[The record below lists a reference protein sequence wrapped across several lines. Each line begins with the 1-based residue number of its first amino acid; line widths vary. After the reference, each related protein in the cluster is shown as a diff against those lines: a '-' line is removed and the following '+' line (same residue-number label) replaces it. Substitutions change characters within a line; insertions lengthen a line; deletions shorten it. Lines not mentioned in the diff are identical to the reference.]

1 MTFERETLAED
12 AVKLGFSHAGLAK
25 IETLKPMNEVR
36 DMCAVDK
43 CHAYNKTWT
52 CPPGCGTIA
61 QCTERMKQYDW
72 GILVQTTAELEDSL
86 DFEGMQQGQE
96 DHAKHCKE
104 FLKELHGVYKDILP
118 LCSAGCDLCKECT
131 YPDAPCR
138 FPDKALSAME
148 GYGLLVSQVCQDN
161 DLKYYYGPNTVTYT
175 ALFLIKEH
183 K

>member
-1 MTFERETLAED
+1 
-12 AVKLGFSHAGLAK
+12 
-25 IETLKPMNEVR
+25 
-36 DMCAVDK
+36 MCAVDK

-104 FLKELHGVYKDILP
+104 FLKELHGVYKEILP
-118 LCSAGCDLCKECT
+118 LCSACL
-131 YPDAPCR
+131 
-138 FPDKALSAME
+138 
-148 GYGLLVSQVCQDN
+148 
-161 DLKYYYGPNTVTYT
+161 
-175 ALFLIKEH
+175 
-183 K
+183 